1 MDAQP
6 EHQERDWILRPC
18 DEQLTLDLSQ
28 RFSIH
33 PLTARI
39 LLQRGVNTPEAADA
53 FLNPSL
59 AQMHDPFLMEGMRA
73 AVDNVL
79 QALEHGERI
88 VVHGDYD
95 VDGIS
100 SVSVLYE
107 FLTDIGANASY
118 FIPRRDRDGY
128 GLTIETVRRL
138 QHEGAQVLIT
148 TDCGISSVDEVRLA
162 RALGMRVIIVDHHT
176 IPPVLP
182 PANAILN
189 PLQPGC
195 RFPFKQLAA
204 VGVTFNLVV
213 ALRAELRLR
222 GIFQYVPEP
231 DLRNYLDLVALGTIA
246 DVVPLVD
253 ENRIFTRFGLEVLS
267 RRKRAGISALIER
280 ACNDLEQATTQTVSF
295 QIAPRLNAAGR
306 MNDASICVD
315 LLTTRSYAHAVELA
329 GRLEEMN
336 RERQVSE
343 REIMRCALIQAEEQ
357 AALERP
363 VLVLVG
369 DDWNRGVLG
378 IVASRMLERYNRP
391 AILIGVEDGVGKGSA
406 RSTEAVNIIAA
417 LNGVSDLLQSYGGH
431 VAAAGLALGAAQM
444 DAFRTRLPQVVSEL
458 LHNAPLQRAQ
468 LKLDGIIQL
477 AEMDEQFLQELERLE
492 PFGYGNP
499 EPIFQCIPQ
508 RTSRVRV
515 VGKRHLR
522 ARFHD
527 GETTVEGI
535 GFSLGGAKHLLDR
548 PFALAFA
555 PRVSLYQGKPRLEV
569 TIKDLKAADEALPAP
584 NLDLQSA

>member
-1 MDAQP
+1 M
-6 EHQERDWILRPC
+6 RPC
-18 DEQLTLDLSQ
+18 DEQLAQTLVNSLK
-28 RFSIH
+28 IH
-33 PLTARI
+33 PLTARL
-39 LLQRGVNTPEAADA
+39 LLQRGVTTPEAADA

-73 AVDNVL
+73 AVDNIL
-79 QALEHGERI
+79 QALELGERI

-107 FLTDIGANASY
+107 FLTDIGANAAY

-231 DLRNYLDLVALGTIA
+231 DLRNYLDLVALGTVA

-253 ENRIFTRFGLEVLS
+253 ENRIFTRFGLEILS
-267 RRKRAGISALIER
+267 RRRRAGISALMER
-280 ACNDLEQATTQTVSF
+280 ACHDLEQATTQTISF

-306 MNDASICVD
+306 MDDASICVD

-336 RERQVSE
+336 KERQISE
-343 REIMRCALIQAEEQ
+343 REIMRSALIQAEEQ

-363 VLVLVG
+363 ILILVG
-369 DDWNRGVLG
+369 EEWNRGVLG

-391 AILIGVEDGVGKGSA
+391 AILIGIENGVGKGSA

-417 LNGVSDLLQSYGGH
+417 LTGVKDLLHSYGGH
-431 VAAAGLALGAAQM
+431 VAAAGLALAAEQV
-444 DAFRTRLPQVVSEL
+444 DALRTRLPQVVTEL
-458 LHNAPLQRAQ
+458 LHNAPLQRPQ
-468 LKLDGIIQL
+468 LLIDGVIQL
-477 AEMDEQFLQELERLE
+477 AHMDREFLQDLERLE

-499 EPIFQCIPQ
+499 EPIFQCLPQ
-508 RTSRVRV
+508 RASRIRV

-527 GETTVEGI
+527 EDVSVEGI
-535 GFSLGGAKHLLDR
+535 GFSLSAAKPLLDR
-548 PFALAFA
+548 PVALAFS
-555 PRVSLYQGKPRLEV
+555 PRISFYQGEHRLEI
-569 TIKDLKAADEALPAP
+569 TIKDIKPAHEAIAAPAATSQPPPPSAPLPCPAP
-584 NLDLQSA
+584 T

>member
-1 MDAQP
+1 MDAQS
-6 EHQERDWILRPC
+6 EHQEREWTLKPY
-18 DEQLTLDLSQ
+18 DEQLMQQLSES
-28 RFSIH
+28 FKIH

-39 LLQRGVNTPEAADA
+39 LLQRNIHTVEAADA

-59 AQMHDPFLMEGMRA
+59 AQMHDPFLMKGMHD
-73 AVDNVL
+73 AVENIL
-79 QALEHGERI
+79 QALELGERI

-107 FLTDIGANASY
+107 FLTDIGANATY

-128 GLTIETVRRL
+128 GLTIATVRRL

-195 RFPFKQLAA
+195 AFPFKQLAA

-213 ALRAELRLR
+213 ALRAELRTR

-231 DLRNYLDLVALGTIA
+231 DLRNYLDLVALGTVA
-246 DVVPLVD
+246 DVVPLID

-280 ACNDLEQATTQTVSF
+280 ACNDLEHATTQTISF

-306 MNDASICVD
+306 MDDASICVD

-343 REIMRCALIQAEEQ
+343 REIMRMALIQAEEQ

-417 LNGVSDLLQSYGGH
+417 LNGVQDLLQSYGGH
-431 VAAAGLALGAAQM
+431 VAAAGLALSAEQM
-444 DAFRTRLPQVVSEL
+444 DAFRTRLPQVVNDL
-458 LHNAPLQRAQ
+458 LHNAPLQRPQ
-468 LKLDGIIQL
+468 LQIDGIIQI
-477 AEMDEQFLQELERLE
+477 AQMDEQFLLELERLE

-499 EPIFQCIPQ
+499 EPIFQCVPQ
-508 RTSRVRV
+508 RASRVRV

-527 GETTVEGI
+527 EESVVEGI
-535 GFSLGGAKHLLDR
+535 GFSLGDAKTLLDR

-555 PRVSLYQGKPRLEV
+555 PRVSIQRGVPHLEV
-569 TIKDLKAADEALPAP
+569 TIKDLKPVQQKLSEAQI
-584 NLDLQSA
+584 DRRSA